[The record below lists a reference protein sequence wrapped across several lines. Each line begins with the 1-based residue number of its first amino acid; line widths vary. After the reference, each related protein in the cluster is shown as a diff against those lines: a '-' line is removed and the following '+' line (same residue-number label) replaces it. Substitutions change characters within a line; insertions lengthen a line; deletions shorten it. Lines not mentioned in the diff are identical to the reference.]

1 MRPPLPEGFRGR
13 FDALEELEHNAGPD
27 DPYFRCFGCGPGH
40 PSGLRVRWFRTEAG
54 VESPIV
60 IPRVYVGPPGAVH
73 GGIVGAYLDE
83 ILGGAFVRATGEL
96 GVTGELT
103 VRYLGPTPAETL
115 LVGRGRMV
123 TDHGKYVDMEGSLE
137 VLVSGR
143 VVATARGRFFRVR
156 KRSRNNA

>member
-1 MRPPLPEGFRGR
+1 VSARLPEGFRAR
-13 FDALEELEHNAGPD
+13 FDALEELEHNAAPD
-27 DPYFRCFGCGPGH
+27 DAYFRCFGCGPGH
-40 PSGLRVRWFRTEAG
+40 PGG
-54 VESPIV
+54 
-60 IPRVYVGPPGAVH
+60 VH

-115 LVGRGRMV
+115 LLGRGRMV

-137 VLVSGR
+137 VLESGR

-156 KRSRNNA
+156 KGSRDNA